1 MEDQGCLACTRC
13 RKRPLATNGREFR
26 NLILVE
32 NGDSVVQCWRSLSQS
47 TNTDGT
53 NRQTR
58 RGIRRNA
65 PITSVDGLRASCR
78 RTGRPLRTHWRPDR
92 ESNPGARICS
102 PLRHHSAIGP
112 RCSGGAQLL
121 GFVASVNRRLQG
133 RRGGIVTT
141 TASAPRPAGHR
152 RAASPHRPSR
162 RDAAMPMRWP
172 QARRVRRSSRE

>member
-26 NLILVE
+26 NLILVK

-65 PITSVDGLRASCR
+65 PITSVDGLLASCQCN
-78 RTGRPLRTHWRPDR
+78 GRPLRTHWGPDR

-112 RCSGGAQLL
+112 RRARRRNAAGRALCQHFYSISTRGRLACARWRDTSAGREQVYCTAKTAMRQGWQDEAQL
-121 GFVASVNRRLQG
+121 
-133 RRGGIVTT
+133 
-141 TASAPRPAGHR
+141 
-152 RAASPHRPSR
+152 
-162 RDAAMPMRWP
+162 D
-172 QARRVRRSSRE
+172 